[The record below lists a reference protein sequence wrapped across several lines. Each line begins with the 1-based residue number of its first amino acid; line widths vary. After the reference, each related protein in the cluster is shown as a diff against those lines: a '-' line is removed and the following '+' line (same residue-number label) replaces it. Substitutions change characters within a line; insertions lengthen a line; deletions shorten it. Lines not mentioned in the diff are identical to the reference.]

1 MSIAVGNLM
10 KKCLA
15 TKVMLTLLITTL
27 SACGVKTAVPGF
39 KYPVYTDEKE
49 WPKLAPT
56 HELEQSTDLDVEA
69 TLEEIEALKRLAN

>member
-1 MSIAVGNLM
+1 MNNRI
-10 KKCLA
+10 A
-15 TKVMLTLLITTL
+15 TKMLLTLLVTAL

-39 KYPVYTDEKE
+39 EYPVYTDEKE

-56 HELEQSTDLDVEA
+56 TELEQATDVDVEA